1 MLISTVVQLTVFC
14 PSTVNFLFYAV
25 MLMLILSGY
34 RLWQVISLSDFIR
47 DVVIKSFSALSK
59 SSQR

>member
-14 PSTVNFLFYAV
+14 PSTVNFLFYAM

-34 RLWQVISLSDFIR
+34 RLWQVIIVLLENIA
-47 DVVIKSFSALSK
+47 I
-59 SSQR
+59 